1 MLGHQ
6 QTQMEMIMFGNLRSG
21 IQRIN
26 QRMRHRREYAKL
38 LQYGDD
44 RIFRDIGVNRIDVER
59 KLVKL
64 RVI

>member
-1 MLGHQ
+1 
-6 QTQMEMIMFGNLRSG
+6 MFGNLRSG